1 MANKDKL
8 KELSKEQAQLQKLD
22 TILKKYRKEWMLLL
36 KDKEKGK
43 AIDEERLKHFEKE
56 YKSVKKLEDRIDGVA
71 GKYNSVAKKIDAANK
86 KLQEFNEFVDD
97 SIGGAEELDTTLV
110 SIGNTAGKNSKLYKE
125 TKDIQSEIN
134 SVLGSIFS
142 ITNFI
147 GDKNDKLKE
156 SAISSAK
163 AYYEIQTSVAQANV
177 DLESNKISQEDY
189 NKVVQDGYSKFDE
202 LTNAINYAG
211 VGSKKLK
218 NILDSTKSTLAEMNQ
233 SANLSSLME
242 TVGNTDELYQKLM
255 LIQNTF
261 GETSQIAVNFG
272 THLIGVEAAA
282 ESIAG
287 ELAKWPE
294 LTGKAG
300 KEQNLLKSQL
310 TGMVDSY
317 KGMNS
322 SIADINKKYAS
333 GSITAEQR
341 ADMIRD
347 ENEYFLNIIDSIDLS
362 TIASKELKAQI
373 IAMRAETEHENK
385 VMLKLQSTIQQ
396 VDNMFEQFEGIPAL
410 RELNTLIKTNI
421 KDTLAF
427 KAAMFA
433 LGAAIGKAAYDY
445 FGAPIKAAM
454 QQHKETE
461 QNRIDTEASIAKI
474 AQEAQ
479 FIPQKIEQERLEKRI
494 EAENQVNELTHEA
507 QYAAEKAAN
516 SFRVSMQQGAAQFE
530 AASKTALFG
539 QGIGSVS
546 YGAAQMQLAGI
557 GADKVASAMSAAA
570 GATGKMPTSK
580 IASDMAVLSERTGQ
594 SVESVADINEM
605 FQRMDGASE
614 KTALNLQEGLR
625 TMAQQNGLDL
635 GKLMSEVAEAS
646 KDALSYQIKGGK
658 ALAKQVGFAQS
669 MGVNFGDVAK
679 AGKNMVLNY
688 KDSIKAEMQLSS
700 LLGEQVDLSEVRAKF
715 AAGDQAGA
723 LKALQAQGLNPE
735 DMDMFQQE
743 ALSNALGGLDL
754 NSLQK
759 IAQNKGKD
767 VGDLKQGNVQT
778 GNQQFLATTQQAQAT
793 LEAKQATISAA
804 SAIVDAQLSQ
814 KIGDAYLAS
823 PQYKEYLEKQNNA
836 SQQAEN
842 LAGAMERAWI
852 QSDAYAK
859 KLIETQKLDFLEGLK
874 ESLVS
879 GLAPLIGG
887 ALMTGL
893 TGGFKGVGGKIA
905 GIFGKGKGGSVD
917 ATAATTMVTPTA
929 SAGTGGGIVS
939 SLKDA
944 AVSTVTGGEG
954 GIGSVVKESVVGAV
968 AGKADELIP
977 GAGGVVEGLA
987 GQVEAVEAPLEKAMT
1002 LGEKLKDF
1010 GQGIGSFLKSVGKGI
1025 GDAIKAIMM
1034 GLGQGIKSL
1043 ATALSFPTPLGPAG
1057 VAVAAFFIALAGA
1070 LWIAE
1075 PAFTALAP
1083 VMIKIAEV
1091 VGTVLV
1097 EALRQAGPIITSIF
1111 NGIGTVISS
1120 IGNSIATVIT
1130 SIATS
1135 LSLFS
1140 VMNAGNLAAVAGSVT
1155 LLAAAVALFGGA
1167 NILGAIG
1174 SFFGGGTFDELKD
1187 ISNFANPL
1195 MATAIAVDA
1204 LANAFSRLGS
1214 INVSALSKIPWGDM
1228 EDFASEGG
1236 KFVIASGGGGSL
1248 AVSKDTA
1255 DNIKKMATNTEA
1267 MVKLNNTLVKLTKEG
1282 FFGGETSRMSLYIDG
1297 KAVNT
1302 SLKRYKDNT
1311 KAGNPG
1317 EN

>member
-1 MANKDKL
+1 MAKIKKDNTLKQEQLATDIEIGRLNAQAKEYDKL
-8 KELSKEQAQLQKLD
+8 LS
-22 TILKKYRKEWMLLL
+22 LKK
-36 KDKEKGK
+36 KGK
-43 AIDEERLKHFEKE
+43 AYDVDRLKHLETE
-56 YKSVKKLEDRIDGVA
+56 HRSTDSLLKKINKLVD
-71 GKYNSVAKKIDAANK
+71 KYNE
-86 KLQEFNEFVDD
+86 LGD
-97 SIGGAEELDTTLV
+97 SIKETNDDIDLTISNFDEMDSSLI
-110 SIGNTAGKNSKLYKE
+110 SIGNLIGKNSKLY
-125 TKDIQSEIN
+125 TIQSERIN
-134 SVLGSIFS
+134 KAKGVLASIA
-142 ITNFI
+142 
-147 GDKNDKLKE
+147 E
-156 SAISSAK
+156 
-163 AYYEIQTSVAQANV
+163 V
-177 DLESNKISQEDY
+177 
-189 NKVVQDGYSKFDE
+189 
-202 LTNAINYAG
+202 
-211 VGSKKLK
+211 
-218 NILDSTKSTLAEMNQ
+218 TKSN
-233 SANLSSLME
+233 
-242 TVGNTDELYQKLM
+242 
-255 LIQNTF
+255 
-261 GETSQIAVNFG
+261 
-272 THLIGVEAAA
+272 
-282 ESIAG
+282 
-287 ELAKWPE
+287 
-294 LTGKAG
+294 
-300 KEQNLLKSQL
+300 
-310 TGMVDSY
+310 
-317 KGMNS
+317 
-322 SIADINKKYAS
+322 
-333 GSITAEQR
+333 
-341 ADMIRD
+341 
-347 ENEYFLNIIDSIDLS
+347 IDLS
-362 TIASKELKAQI
+362 QKDIDAVKAYSVAYQSNMVSIAEANALKQRGEINSEKEVELIKQATKSYKEATASIELSESAVEAVGEVLEKMNSEVNKYGVFAEKA
-373 IAMRAETEHENK
+373 ASNT
-385 VMLKLQSTIQQ
+385 QSLDTLF
-396 VDNMFEQFEGIPAL
+396 DQFQGIPAM
-410 RELNTLIKTNI
+410 RELNTLIKTNT

-433 LGAAIGKAAYDY
+433 VGAAIGKAAFDY

-454 QQHKETE
+454 QQQREVE
-461 QNRIDTEASIAKI
+461 QIGIDGISERAKLQSDANFIDRDAAKGYSKIQEESDNNRIETARNVASAMND
-474 AQEAQ
+474 AN
-479 FIPQKIEQERLEKRI
+479 F
-494 EAENQVNELTHEA
+494 
-507 QYAAEKAAN
+507 AAERAAN
-516 SFRVSMQQGAAQFE
+516 SFAASMKQGAVQFE

-539 QGIGSVS
+539 KGIGSVS

-625 TMAQQNGLDL
+625 TMAQQSGLDL

-715 AAGDQAGA
+715 ASGDQAGA

-743 ALSNALGGLDL
+743 ALSEALGGLDL

-759 IAQNKGKD
+759 IAQNKGAD
-767 VGDLKQGNVQT
+767 VGNLKAGNVQT

-793 LEAKQATISAA
+793 LESKQAMISARE
-804 SAIVDAQLSQ
+804 AILDAQLSG
-814 KIGDAYLAS
+814 KIADAFINSDGNKNYLKAQNEQAGKTS
-823 PQYKEYLEKQNNA
+823 LLNQEIDALYKSSKAYNEYLTKS
-836 SQQAEN
+836 SQ
-842 LAGAMERAWI
+842 
-852 QSDAYAK
+852 
-859 KLIETQKLDFLEGLK
+859 LDFVSGLK

-944 AVSTVTGGEG
+944 AVGTVTGGEG
-954 GIGSVVKESVVGAV
+954 GIGSVIKDTAVGAV

-987 GQVEAVEAPLEKAMT
+987 GQVEAVEEPLEKAMS

-1010 GQGIGSFLKSVGKGI
+1010 GKGVGSFLKSIGTGI
-1025 GDAIKAIMM
+1025 GNAIKGIMM
-1034 GLGQGIKSL
+1034 GLGQGIISL
-1043 ATALSFPTPLGPAG
+1043 GTALSFPTPLGPAG
-1057 VAVAAFFIALAGA
+1057 IAVAAFFIALAGA
-1070 LWIAE
+1070 LWLAE

-1091 VGTVLV
+1091 VGTLLV

-1135 LSLFS
+1135 IGMLSNVS
-1140 VMNAGNLAAVAGSVT
+1140 SANLAAVAFSTGLMAT
-1155 LLAAAVALFGGA
+1155 ALAAFGV
-1167 NILGAIG
+1167 G
-1174 SFFGGGTFDELKD
+1174 SFVSGVGKFFGGSVFDDLKD

-1195 MATAIAVDA
+1195 MATALAVDA

-1282 FFGGETSRMSLYIDG
+1282 FFGGEASRMSLYIDG

-1311 KAGNPG
+1311 KAGNP
-1317 EN
+1317 NND